1 MDTPPSATPSTLA
14 ITVDDFEVKTDD
26 EAKKF
31 CAYSLTVKE
40 GGKEHTL
47 QRRWND
53 LKLMYEELQKEHKAE
68 LHAARDTVPKF
79 EAHSWRLGASESSR
93 QRRTGLLLA
102 RSLVDAS
109 SSFAPAD
116 REKCREDAAAL
127 ADVLATDDLPL
138 VRMDA
143 ALLLAA
149 PIAAGDGV
157 VQRLAG
163 DDDPDVSEA
172 GFNALKAREERVRDD
187 SSCAVDLG
195 SQSTVQMDMVEPADV
210 EVVDDEPTASS
221 SSGAPS

>member
-1 MDTPPSATPSTLA
+1 MYKRQ
-14 ITVDDFEVKTDD
+14 EV
-26 EAKKF
+26 
-31 CAYSLTVKE
+31 S
-40 GGKEHTL
+40 
-47 QRRWND
+47 
-53 LKLMYEELQKEHKAE
+53 
-68 LHAARDTVPKF
+68 
-79 EAHSWRLGASESSR
+79 RLGASESSR

-149 PIAAGDGV
+149 PIPCKDGV

-172 GFNALKAREERVRDD
+172 GFDALKAREERIRDD
-187 SSCAVDLG
+187 SSCAVDFG
-195 SQSTVQMDMVEPADV
+195 SQSTNMDFVEPVEPADV
-210 EVVDDEPTASS
+210 EVVDDSATADAVVS
-221 SSGAPS
+221 

>member
-1 MDTPPSATPSTLA
+1 M
-14 ITVDDFEVKTDD
+14 
-26 EAKKF
+26 
-31 CAYSLTVKE
+31 
-40 GGKEHTL
+40 
-47 QRRWND
+47 
-53 LKLMYEELQKEHKAE
+53 
-68 LHAARDTVPKF
+68 
-79 EAHSWRLGASESSR
+79 GASESSR
-93 QRRTGLLLA
+93 QRREGLCRHEA
-102 RSLVDAS
+102 SSDAS

-149 PIAAGDGV
+149 PIQAGDGV

-187 SSCAVDLG
+187 SSCAVDFGRKVPSRWIWPKPNRSSRRTWRLVVEGVPAAAGRFGGLG
-195 SQSTVQMDMVEPADV
+195 QLQFGFFVTRVR
-210 EVVDDEPTASS
+210 SS
-221 SSGAPS
+221 RSKAG

>member
-1 MDTPPSATPSTLA
+1 MK
-14 ITVDDFEVKTDD
+14 EV
-26 EAKKF
+26 
-31 CAYSLTVKE
+31 S
-40 GGKEHTL
+40 
-47 QRRWND
+47 
-53 LKLMYEELQKEHKAE
+53 
-68 LHAARDTVPKF
+68 
-79 EAHSWRLGASESSR
+79 RLGASESSR

-149 PIAAGDGV
+149 PIPAGDGV

-172 GFNALKAREERVRDD
+172 GFNALKAREERARDD
-187 SSCAVDLG
+187 SSCAVDFG

-210 EVVDDEPTASS
+210 EVVDDSAAAAAAAAVDSADS
-221 SSGAPS
+221 